1 MAAAP
6 NGCIRQDWP
15 TLEIVNSKD
24 RFSWRKP
31 LLGVLFPSE
40 VLPNILSI
48 HVPKDRK
55 RDELLWEHT
64 SNGQYTVKSGFF
76 SAYVSSL
83 GALSISGG
91 YFEGWRKLW
100 SLKLPPKLAL
110 FFWRVLHR
118 ILPVKDGIEVAV
130 RNVYDAFAQMKSL
143 QGGLKKCSTS
153 FLGADAWR
161 KESWEGVVA
170 WVLDGA
176 DDRGGTLKVYA
187 CSVFMVEAIAVLKAL
202 EWAWN
207 RPGMEKC

>member
-76 SAYVSSL
+76 SAY
-83 GALSISGG
+83 
-91 YFEGWRKLW
+91 
-100 SLKLPPKLAL
+100 
-110 FFWRVLHR
+110 
-118 ILPVKDGIEVAV
+118 DGIEVAV

-176 DDRGGTLKVYA
+176 DDRGGTLKA
-187 CSVFMVEAIAVLKAL
+187 GDGEVLKSSLIAFSFL
-202 EWAWN
+202 FLSSVSNADMYAMPVLLDILSLA
-207 RPGMEKC
+207 RRFSLISVIKVSRQAVGAT

>member
-76 SAYVSSL
+76 SAY
-83 GALSISGG
+83 
-91 YFEGWRKLW
+91 
-100 SLKLPPKLAL
+100 
-110 FFWRVLHR
+110 
-118 ILPVKDGIEVAV
+118 DGIEVAV

>member
-15 TLEIVNSKD
+15 TLEIVNSK
-24 RFSWRKP
+24 RKGKVGHPRTMGEMFCNKIFAQATWVP
-31 LLGVLFPSE
+31 LLQSYHLRPCRGIQV
-40 VLPNILSI
+40 VADA
-48 HVPKDRK
+48 V
-55 RDELLWEHT
+55 
-64 SNGQYTVKSGFF
+64 
-76 SAYVSSL
+76 
-83 GALSISGG
+83 GG
-91 YFEGWRKLW
+91 YIAWHA
-100 SLKLPPKLAL
+100 SD
-110 FFWRVLHR
+110 
-118 ILPVKDGIEVAV
+118 DGIEVAV

-143 QGGLKKCSTS
+143 LGGLKKCSTS

-187 CSVFMVEAIAVLKAL
+187 CSAFMVEAIAVLKAL

-207 RPGMEKC
+207 RGWRSVEVLTDCLPLLVLVFC